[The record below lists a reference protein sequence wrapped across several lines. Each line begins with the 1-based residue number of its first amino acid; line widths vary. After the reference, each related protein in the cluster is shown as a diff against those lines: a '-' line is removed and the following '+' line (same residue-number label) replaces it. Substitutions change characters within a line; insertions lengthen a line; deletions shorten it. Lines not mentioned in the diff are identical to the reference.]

1 LINTKHI
8 IIASLLVIFSIGLF
22 AVPQAFADATVYNAA
37 GSSTP
42 GCEDTNNCFIPSIVT
57 ISVGETVTW
66 ANTDTAAHTATS
78 GSAAYG
84 ADGIFDSSLMM
95 AGGCW
100 SHTFDTAGTYGYHCA
115 VHPWMEGSVIVSGEE
130 STSAPTYT
138 ISVSTD
144 KTNYLLNDTVQI
156 TIQSTPN
163 QDVSI
168 VVKSANGNILTV
180 NQLSVSASGFA
191 ITSGWSGLD
200 LGTYTIEA
208 RILNTST
215 ESQTTFTV
223 AENPN
228 TVYNALGSASPGCEP
243 NCFIPTTITV
253 NVGDSVTFA
262 NTDTAAHTATSGS
275 PSDGPSGVF
284 DSSLIMAGG
293 SYSITFD
300 EAGTYDY
307 FCMVHTWMSGT
318 VIVGDGGSSAPVLDT
333 VPPTVLVPDD
343 ITLQTEDQNGASATF
358 NPQAIDNIDELI
370 TPSCNYSSG
379 SVFPIGTTEVVCT
392 ATDSSGNTASNSFN
406 VIIEYTGSLI
416 PEWVKNVAGFWHDGS
431 INDASF
437 LEGISYLIQNN
448 IVIVPTTESGS
459 GGGAVPDWV
468 KNTAG
473 WWANDEIDDDTFVN
487 AITYLIQQGLIQ
499 V

>member
-1 LINTKHI
+1 MINTKHI

-22 AVPQAFADATVYNAA
+22 AVPQAFADVTIENAV

-42 GCEDTNNCFIPSIVT
+42 GCEDTADGCFIPSTVT
-57 ISVGETVTW
+57 VSVGEIVTW
-66 ANTDTAAHTATS
+66 ENNDTAAHTA
-78 GSAAYG
+78 SA
-84 ADGIFDSSLMM
+84 
-95 AGGCW
+95 
-100 SHTFDTAGTYGYHCA
+100 
-115 VHPWMEGSVIVSGEE
+115 
-130 STSAPTYT
+130 
-138 ISVSTD
+138 
-144 KTNYLLNDTVQI
+144 
-156 TIQSTPN
+156 
-163 QDVSI
+163 
-168 VVKSANGNILTV
+168 GN
-180 NQLSVSASGFA
+180 
-191 ITSGWSGLD
+191 
-200 LGTYTIEA
+200 
-208 RILNTST
+208 
-215 ESQTTFTV
+215 
-223 AENPN
+223 
-228 TVYNALGSASPGCEP
+228 
-243 NCFIPTTITV
+243 
-253 NVGDSVTFA
+253 
-262 NTDTAAHTATSGS
+262 
-275 PSDGPSGVF
+275 PSDGLSGVF

-293 SYSITFD
+293 SYSYTTDTVGTFD
-300 EAGTYDY
+300 YH
-307 FCMVHTWMSGT
+307 CMVHPWMAGIL
-318 VIVGDGGSSAPVLDT
+318 IVEDGSTSSTPADT
-333 VPPTVLVPDD
+333 VPPQVLVPDD

-370 TPSCNYSSG
+370 TPTCSPASG
-379 SVFPIGTTEVVCT
+379 SVFAIGTTEVVCT
-392 ATDSSGNTASNSFN
+392 ATDSSGNTSSNSFN